1 MHFLLSSNTF
11 QAVFMTSPSG
21 CLAVALNFVDP
32 NPVINLPAGHFFSQ
46 FLLSSR
52 PYHRPPCWLDPFNG
66 CYLCLLFFLS
76 FFFFP
81 FLLLKQVSSHIA
93 LRRSM
98 MQILSKLLS
107 RHLSSCDSI
116 AAIFSSLVPCTVDL
130 ACVVFTQEAAERFV
144 FLSCSSDLF
153 NLLLCPFSV
162 PTLSSFQNQSSCLL
176 YTRYTYKGL
185 CPFLNYQV
193 ISVFTIYLLSVQIT
207 FFFP

>member
-1 MHFLLSSNTF
+1 MLFLLSSSTF
-11 QAVFMTSPSG
+11 QAVFVTSPSG
-21 CLAVALNFVDP
+21 CPAVALNFVDP
-32 NPVINLPAGHFFSQ
+32 NQVINLHAGPSFSQ

-52 PYHRPPCWLDPFNG
+52 AYRRPLCWLDPFNG
-66 CYLCLLFFLS
+66 CYLCLP
-76 FFFFP
+76 FFFF
-81 FLLLKQVSSHIA
+81 FLFIFLLKQVSSHIA

-98 MQILSKLLS
+98 VQILSKLLS

-116 AAIFSSLVPCTVDL
+116 AAIFPLVPCTVDL
-130 ACVVFTQEAAERFV
+130 ACVIFTQEAAERFV
-144 FLSCSSDLF
+144 FLSCCSDLF

-162 PTLSSFQNQSSCLL
+162 PALSSFQNQSSCLL